1 MADAFIGFTILITL
15 QYPPN
20 AQLQGVVANVLD
32 QKLFLRDGMPT
43 FALEPRLHHAK
54 LTCCQSS
61 CSGTGNVSPHMS
73 SSPLPLPTSKCRR
86 PNPLDLKRKN

>member
-32 QKLFLRDGMPT
+32 QKLFLRDGM
-43 FALEPRLHHAK
+43 LI
-54 LTCCQSS
+54 
-61 CSGTGNVSPHMS
+61 M
-73 SSPLPLPTSKCRR
+73 LPLHPSCVMQG
-86 PNPLDLKRKN
+86 